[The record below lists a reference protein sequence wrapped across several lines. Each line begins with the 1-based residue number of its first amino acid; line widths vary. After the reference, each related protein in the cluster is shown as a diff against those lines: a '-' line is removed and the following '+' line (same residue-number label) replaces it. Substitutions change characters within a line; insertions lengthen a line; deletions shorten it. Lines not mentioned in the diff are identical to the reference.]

1 MDMKYTIG
9 RQDSHGVLDTS
20 LATNSTLHTEVGNLV
35 LTATSPKQRQEQLF
49 DRYVIDTSLKPAA
62 TGRLDLTME
71 ATVEG
76 WKSAAQTNDGTPIAV
91 GIQSM
96 RAVGRINGV
105 SRDRMGA
112 LLTAAGGLIG
122 MIPPDGAKGDKNDLT
137 PPVRAQLKLML
148 ATLPDMLTAV
158 SAEETLDGVQVEVP
172 GMGGLS
178 IKRFQLGFGGEAPNG
193 RLRAWLDMGLDEL
206 KSPSLPPKVATYLPH
221 HIRMKPTL
229 SGILTEDLHTLMRD
243 ALDDDGD
250 DKLAA
255 DAAAIFAHGGANI
268 GMETLSFDLGP
279 AMFEGTGQVT
289 VQGPDT
295 WHGTA
300 RVVATGFDELTAQ
313 ARSNPDLQQALP
325 VMVMMRGL
333 AKPDGQKLVWDIVSD
348 GPSVT
353 VNGLD
358 LSQLGGGGAP
368 KPPAKPGQQP
378 RR

>member
-1 MDMKYTIG
+1 
-9 RQDSHGVLDTS
+9 
-20 LATNSTLHTEVGNLV
+20 
-35 LTATSPKQRQEQLF
+35 
-49 DRYVIDTSLKPAA
+49 
-62 TGRLDLTME
+62 
-71 ATVEG
+71 
-76 WKSAAQTNDGTPIAV
+76 
-91 GIQSM
+91 
-96 RAVGRINGV
+96 
-105 SRDRMGA
+105 
-112 LLTAAGGLIG
+112 
-122 MIPPDGAKGDKNDLT
+122 
-137 PPVRAQLKLML
+137 
-148 ATLPDMLTAV
+148 
-158 SAEETLDGVQVEVP
+158 
-172 GMGGLS
+172 
-178 IKRFQLGFGGEAPNG
+178 
-193 RLRAWLDMGLDEL
+193 
-206 KSPSLPPKVATYLPH
+206 
-221 HIRMKPTL
+221 
-229 SGILTEDLHTLMRD
+229 LMRD

-358 LSQLGGGGAP
+358 LSKLGSDEKPKG
-368 KPPAKPGQQP
+368 KPPARKPGQP
-378 RR
+378 PSR